1 MELIRDCLKDEIY
14 SHRELLAGYKAMAMQ
29 TLTFYIQAGI
39 KLRFLGQRVA

>member
-1 MELIRDCLKDEIY
+1 MDLIKDCLKDEVFSRKQMLI
-14 SHRELLAGYKAMAMQ
+14 GYKAMAMQ